1 MLTPGRKGAIA
12 EAVITAEVIKLG
24 LDVYRPVS
32 EGGRYDLV
40 VDVGGRLLRVQCKS
54 ARLEA
59 SVVVIPLRK
68 TRLTPG
74 GYVRTKYTAREID
87 GIAAYCPGND
97 SCYWL
102 PIARFAGQGYV

>member
-54 ARLEA
+54 ARLEG
-59 SVVVIPLRK
+59 SVIAVPIR
-68 TRLTPG
+68 TARLTTN
-74 GYVRTKYTAREID
+74 GYVRTTYTAREID
-87 GIAAYCPGND
+87 GVAAYCPGMPPATGFRSRD
-97 SCYWL
+97 S
-102 PIARFAGQGYV
+102 AVKG